1 MFPTGGSEQ
10 FKVLKPRDIEYDIV
24 HLKGKSFHEIYRF
37 VRSVIVNQFQRE
49 IKRGIR
55 GFLFH
60 GEVGTGKTVMAK
72 ALARDLNLVL
82 YYIDG
87 ADIARALYGQ
97 SEQQISTLFREASKT
112 ARKGLI
118 LIDDAESVFPSRDWT
133 KGQSWHVAQD
143 NVFFH
148 ELDNV
153 DSSKCIVI
161 VTTNRYDL
169 MDKAVIDRLYPIEF
183 PSFDTDDLIE
193 IAKLKCVEYG
203 IDSANV
209 IKEIK
214 NKPDKYRSV
223 RTLEKLI
230 VQEYVKQIQEGSPA
244 GEP

>member
-1 MFPTGGSEQ
+1 MYPTTGSQ
-10 FKVLKPRDIEYDIV
+10 KFKVFKPHEIEYDIV
-24 HLKGKSFHEIYRF
+24 HLKGKKFHEIYNF
-37 VRSVIVNQFQRE
+37 VRNIIVNQFQRG

-55 GFLFH
+55 GFLLH
-60 GEVGTGKTVMAK
+60 GDVGTGKTVMAK

-112 ARKGLI
+112 ARKALI

-153 DSSKCIVI
+153 NSSKCVVI

-183 PSFDTDDLIE
+183 PPFDTEDLIE
-193 IAKLKCVEYG
+193 IAKMKCIEYN
-203 IDSANV
+203 IDPTNV
-209 IKEIK
+209 INEIK
-214 NKPDKYRSV
+214 SNYDKYQSIRTIEKLIIEEYV
-223 RTLEKLI
+223 RQMQTLEK
-230 VQEYVKQIQEGSPA
+230 
-244 GEP
+244 

>member
-1 MFPTGGSEQ
+1 MYPGTGGQQ
-10 FKVLKPRDIEYDIV
+10 FKVVKPHEIEYDVV
-24 HLKGKSFHEIYRF
+24 HLKGKSFHEIYNF
-37 VRSVIVNQFQRE
+37 VRNIVVNQFQRG

-97 SEQQISTLFREASKT
+97 SEQQISALFREASKGS
-112 ARKGLI
+112 RKALI

-169 MDKAVIDRLYPIEF
+169 MDKAVVDRLYPIEF
-183 PSFDTDDLIE
+183 PPFNTSDLIE
-193 IAKLKCVEYG
+193 IAKLKCAEYG
-203 IDSANV
+203 VDSINV
-209 IKEIK
+209 VNEIK
-214 NKPDKYRSV
+214 NNAEKYQSV
-223 RTLEKLI
+223 RTVEKLI
-230 VQEYVKQIQEGSPA
+230 IEEYVKQIQK
-244 GEP
+244 